1 MDLQSML
8 ADRSLIESGI
18 VRYISI
24 VSERQSPRALIS
36 SSGTPDWYAK
46 DAPPRRNECP
56 TYD

>member
-46 DAPPRRNECP
+46 DAPP
-56 TYD
+56 